1 VSSFQADLVALL
13 PRLRRFA
20 RALAGNPAIA
30 DDLVQDACER
40 ALRGQAGFAPGT
52 RFDAWMFRILR
63 NLWLDSHRRRAARG
77 GIHET
82 LEVAEAIPAPGAEV
96 AFDRLALA
104 DAERALLRLPHDQRE
119 AVVLTCIEEFTYAEA
134 AAMLGV
140 PPGTVMSRAAR
151 GRMALARLLRP
162 DVPGTPAPAAGA
174 ARATPEDT
182 NLP

>member
-1 VSSFQADLVALL
+1 MSSFQADLVALL

-20 RALAGNPAIA
+20 RALAGNPDTA
-30 DDLVQDACER
+30 DDLVQEACER

-82 LEVAEAIPAPGAEV
+82 LEAAETIPGAEG
-96 AFDRLALA
+96 AAAMLGRLQLGE
-104 DAERALLRLPHDQRE
+104 AERALMRLPEEQRE
-119 AVVLTCIEEFTYAEA
+119 ALVLTCIEEFTYAEA
-134 AAMLGV
+134 AAMLGI

-151 GRMALARLLRP
+151 GRMALARLLR
-162 DVPGTPAPAAGA
+162 GTKGSEAP
-174 ARATPEDT
+174 
-182 NLP
+182 